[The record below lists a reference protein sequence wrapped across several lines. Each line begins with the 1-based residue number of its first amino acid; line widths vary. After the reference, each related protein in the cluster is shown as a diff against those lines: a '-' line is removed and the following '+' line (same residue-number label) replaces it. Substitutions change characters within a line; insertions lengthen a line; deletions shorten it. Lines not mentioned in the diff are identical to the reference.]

1 MSKQLSIIS
10 AGASATILESA
21 AAIVKKVAGGKVT
34 TTAAAT
40 ADRHAVVVGPETPA
54 GIHTVVT
61 TLPAAP
67 HPAYAGVKTVVVRA
81 VLPRSAP
88 DRVQLRDALD
98 VFPAAGIST
107 EAEER
112 AAADSFRQSA
122 TLAVARARAVGA
134 NRVSLV
140 VKQASRYAGVN
151 ALFRRVCEEVV
162 SAAGLLVEVQGTATA
177 ANELLLRPESLGVVL
192 LNDVPA
198 TEQVELAVAGLFG
211 GASRTCHT
219 TTGGTVSAGHSF
231 KSVALAVA
239 AELRALGMQAEAER
253 VEAAAAKNPRAVVA
267 AL

>member
-10 AGASATILESA
+10 AGASAAILESA
-21 AAIVKKVAGGKVT
+21 AAIVKKVTGGKVST
-34 TTAAAT
+34 TTATT

-61 TLPAAP
+61 AVPAAP
-67 HPAYAGVKTVVVRA
+67 FPAYAGVKTVVVRA

-112 AAADSFRQSA
+112 AAAESFRRSA
-122 TLAVARARAVGA
+122 AVAVARARAVNA
-134 NRVSLV
+134 SRVTLV
-140 VKQASRYAGVN
+140 VKQASRYTGVN
-151 ALFRRVCEEVV
+151 GVFRRVCEEVV
-162 SAAGLLVEVQGTATA
+162 AAAGLSVEVQGTAA
-177 ANELLLRPESLGVVL
+177 ATNELVLRPESLGVVL

-198 TEQVELAVAGLFG
+198 TEHVELAAAGIFG
-211 GASRTCHT
+211 GAYRTCHT
-219 TTGGTVSAGHSF
+219 NTGGSVSAGHSF